1 MQRLEDGLQRAGDA
15 SQFSLICLH
24 HQPVKVGCDWLDQ
37 QMVDDSEQ
45 FWRIVDRFPGVKG
58 VLWGHVHQQIDQRR
72 GDVALMASPSTCVQ
86 FAPGSFDFMADDQP
100 PGYRWL
106 DLHSDGTIDSAI
118 SRVWDVQFTVE
129 LDSGGY

>member
-1 MQRLEDGLQRAGDA
+1 
-15 SQFSLICLH
+15 
-24 HQPVKVGCDWLDQ
+24 
-37 QMVDDSEQ
+37 MVDDSEQ

-106 DLHSDGTIDSAI
+106 DLQPDGNIATGV
-118 SRVWDVQFTVE
+118 SRVRNVAFKVDLE
-129 LDSGGY
+129 MGGYL